1 MTTVSEPND
10 RLAEAIAALGPPPS
24 VPFEFEP
31 TADDVARYREQGFL
45 VVDRITSDEEIEWL
59 RAIYDFVFGP
69 SNEDAIV
76 RPVDRSGV
84 RDASKA
90 GTITQAFHPEFRIP
104 SILDTTYVRNAK
116 RFARAVLGVDLE
128 DLSVWTHMIRKAP
141 GAREVP
147 PHQDEAFWPPAFD
160 YGSVAAWLPMHDVDV
175 EMGAM
180 QFVPGSHRQGVLP
193 HRHYDD
199 PMQRLLRVDA
209 PIDAGAFV
217 PCPLPKGGCT
227 FHDPSTVHRTG
238 VNTTDRPRL
247 AFPLTVQTEPVR
259 RAAEREMPWQDEH
272 LAAGGQKQT
281 AYVADGKV
289 VQLPV

>member
-1 MTTVSEPND
+1 MTTAARND
-10 RLAEAIAALGPPPS
+10 RLADAMATIGPRPT
-24 VPFEFEP
+24 VPFDFSP
-31 TADDVARYREQGFL
+31 TAEQVAQYREQGFL

-69 SNEDAIV
+69 DNDDALV

-104 SILDTTYVRNAK
+104 SILETTYVRNAK
-116 RFARAVLGVDLE
+116 RFASAVLAVDVG

-141 GAREVP
+141 GAPEVP

-175 EMGAM
+175 AMGAM
-180 QFVPGSHRQGVLP
+180 QFVPGSHRDGVLP

-199 PMQRLLRVDA
+199 LLQRLLRVDA
-209 PIDAGAFV
+209 PIEEDAFV
-217 PCPLPKGGCT
+217 HCPLRTGGCT
-227 FHDPSTVHRTG
+227 FHDPATVHQTWG
-238 VNTTDRPRL
+238 NSTEQPRL
-247 AFPLTVQTEPVR
+247 AFPLTVQTEPAR
-259 RAAEREMPWQDEH
+259 RATERPMPWQDEY
-272 LAAGGQKQT
+272 LAAGGRKQT

-289 VQLPV
+289 VELPV